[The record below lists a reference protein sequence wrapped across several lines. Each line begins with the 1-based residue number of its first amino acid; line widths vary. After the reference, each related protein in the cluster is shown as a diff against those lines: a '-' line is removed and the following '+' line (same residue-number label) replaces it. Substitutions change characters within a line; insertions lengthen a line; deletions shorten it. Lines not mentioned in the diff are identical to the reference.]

1 MILIFPCKSILQHNI
16 LYNNNLLRNITKS
29 LIISKVFLKNADY
42 MGNQRNTIN
51 RKDLEKW
58 DWQRHKQDFCA

>member
-1 MILIFPCKSILQHNI
+1 M
-16 LYNNNLLRNITKS
+16 
-29 LIISKVFLKNADY
+29 SKVLIKNADNI
-42 MGNQRNTIN
+42 GNQRNTIN